1 MDDLEGAGLGA
12 FQKGADHLYLTMSSA
27 SPTVERSRLE
37 IESKMVRMVPT
48 TGHRAL
54 DVDPAG
60 GHILPMSVVGDMVR
74 IVETNDVHEFLSGA
88 RLRYS
93 KKKIFEIRP

>member
-1 MDDLEGAGLGA
+1 VDDLEGAGLGA
-12 FQKGADHLYLTMSSA
+12 FQKGADHLYLTMSPT
-27 SPTVERSRLE
+27 SPTVKGPGLE
-37 IESKMVRMVPT
+37 VEPKMVRMVPA

-60 GHILPMSVVGDMVR
+60 GHILPVSVVGDMVR